1 MPREPS
7 KVDGSEMEGRAMVF
21 LVLEIYIAL
30 CSKLSLIWLA
40 KRFPDARGK
49 YARKKRPRN
58 NQNSTLD

>member
-21 LVLEIYIAL
+21 LVQQIYIAL
-30 CSKLSLIWLA
+30 YSKLSLIWLA

-49 YARKKRPRN
+49 YARKKRRV
-58 NQNSTLD
+58 